1 LLNCADSCCC
11 SSGCCR
17 EEDEAAAIEER
28 AIGRVPAR
36 RCPAFLF
43 FLNNYSSFCIWFSFG
58 SLLSR
63 GGGDCFFFYLF
74 SGDVD
79 LCCLVEDEGLRAEQ
93 TTSSWADQ
101 GDFRKGMDRQP
112 ESQVRPLSKWG

>member
-1 LLNCADSCCC
+1 VLIPVAVRQDAAGRRTRPPPSRNALSAVFQ
-11 SSGCCR
+11 R
-17 EEDEAAAIEER
+17 E
-28 AIGRVPAR
+28 GVPL
-36 RCPAFLF
+36 FFF